1 MRKLI
6 TGIILTATLI
16 INTATQINAQTFN
29 FDAKS
34 YILIDSKTGYVI
46 CEHNADQKLYPA
58 STTKIM
64 TAIMGIENAQPD
76 DIMTV
81 SQYAIDNIG
90 PGGMNIGLLPGEQ
103 LTFKD
108 LLNALLVRSANET
121 AFVIAEN
128 IGPTVD
134 AFMKKMNE
142 RAKELGALNTNFVNP
157 CGMDTDESA
166 KNHLTTA
173 RDLALMAKYAMTLPL
188 FRETV
193 KKTSCTIPPT
203 NKHEEEI
210 ILPSTNKL
218 FQAKYKSEYYTEVTG
233 IKTGY
238 TNRALFTLVASAANE
253 DGMELISVMLGCP
266 TDAIYQYTKELLEY
280 GFKNYSQKNLIAA
293 NTYVT
298 SVTVADASF
307 NPNLDLVA
315 AEDFKCILP
324 NDPDA
329 FNSVTKNIK
338 VKDNI
343 TAPVK
348 KGTVLGSVEFVK
360 DGFVLGE
367 VNLIASRDIE
377 KLVPTPEPSQKIMS
391 TVGNSRTF
399 KTLKVLFFIVV
410 GFLLLRLTLR
420 KISRRRRMNRLY

>member
-166 KNHLTTA
+166 KNHFTTA

>member
-377 KLVPTPEPSQKIMS
+377 KLVPTSEPSQKIMS

>member
-46 CEHNADQKLYPA
+46 CEHNTDQKLYPA

>member
-6 TGIILTATLI
+6 TGIILTAALI
-16 INTATQINAQTFN
+16 INSTTQIKAQTFN

-46 CEHNADQKLYPA
+46 CEHNADQQVYPA

-64 TAIMGIENAQPD
+64 TAILGIENAKPD

-218 FQAKYKSEYYTEVTG
+218 FQARYKSEYYTEVTG

-253 DGMELISVMLGCP
+253 DGMELISVILGCP

-280 GFKNYSQKNLIAA
+280 GFKNYSQKNLIAE

-329 FNSVTKNIK
+329 FDSVSKNIK
-338 VKDNI
+338 VKENI

-377 KLVPTPEPSQKIMS
+377 KLIPTPVPSQKIMS

-410 GFLLLRLTLR
+410 GFLILRFILR